1 MKSSLHSDHKK
12 QTQQSQRRDPAAG
25 FAFTD
30 NRPEAAQTK
39 SLLGLI
45 RNSQQ
50 VQQAKAVQAKI
61 KAGSAQSPVQMLTAP
76 AGNPDLQTHRTYTP
90 NAGRAGD
97 SNVMTP
103 TNHTA
108 TGGTVT
114 NAAPIAG
121 TPWIG
126 VTGSAGTWIKFHM
139 INRLLGGKG
148 TDYRNLVYTTQTRNL
163 STAWRNFEVAAQN
176 YDANGA
182 TYVTVE
188 ANYMGNNPHT
198 ISGVNVNESDFPSR
212 IRGQIH
218 TWDVTNQVWVHQNG
232 DDVDMNNIADLPP
245 MVANTVNMLNW
256 SANVLGN
263 RLGLRAESGRLLHI
277 GIESPNKKPIRRGTT
292 FNKELASSGYNDG
305 DDGLALFDAMQ
316 NFIYNNKFDVTNADD
331 ISNDAKTNIIY
342 GNWRIA

>member
-1 MKSSLHSDHKK
+1 MKSGQHIDQKK
-12 QTQQSQRRDPAAG
+12 QRQPGQQRNPSAG
-25 FAFTD
+25 GAIND
-30 NRPEAAQTK
+30 KRPEAAQAK
-39 SLLGLI
+39 SLIHLI
-45 RNSQQ
+45 NNSPR

-61 KAGSAQSPVQMLTAP
+61 KAGTAQPPAQLLTAP
-76 AGNPDLQTHRTYTP
+76 ANNPDTSTHRTYTP
-90 NAGRAGD
+90 TAGRAGD

-103 TNHTA
+103 TNKKA
-108 TGGTVT
+108 TGGTAT
-114 NAAPIAG
+114 NSAPIAG
-121 TPWIG
+121 TPWVG

-163 STAWRNFEVAAQN
+163 SNVWRTFELAAQG

-188 ANYMGNNPHT
+188 ASYMANNAHT

-218 TWDVTNQVWVHQNG
+218 TWDATNQVWVHQNG

-256 SANVLGN
+256 SANVLRN
-263 RLGLRAESGRLLHI
+263 HLGLRAESGRLIHI
-277 GIESPNKKPIRRGTT
+277 GLQSPNKKPIRRGTT
-292 FNKELASSGYNDG
+292 FNKELASSGYDDG
-305 DDGLALFDAMQ
+305 DDGLELFDAMQ
-316 NFIYNNKFDVTNADD
+316 NFIYNNKFDVTDADD

-342 GNWRIA
+342 GNWRIE